1 VAYLAAPDGIGVTG
15 GAVSLQRRSGA
26 VASRRKGKHTVA
38 ARLLL

>member
-26 VASRRKGKHTVA
+26 VASRRCAFPSA